1 MSDDRRPTPDD
12 RDRRDPWVIGGLAAL
27 AVLSVLAVSVYRSA
41 PQSVGEVGAETWLAA
56 RPNAAA
62 PHLARARQQ
71 LDAAAAQLA
80 AGRDSAAL
88 AADSLAAEYAWRAR
102 ELSADPAEQ
111 AAAVEVWGRAVL
123 QWAEILQRRGT
134 GAGLRPD
141 DNDTLRRALQL
152 AERAAAAP
160 LPPALSARAEQ
171 LTAELQRQLRPGPL
185 EWLPQRR

>member
-1 MSDDRRPTPDD
+1 MTEDRRLMTSPP
-12 RDRRDPWVIGGLAAL
+12 RDPWVIGGVAAL
-27 AVLSVLAVSVYRSA
+27 ALLSLAAVLLYRSA
-41 PQSVGEVGAETWLAA
+41 PQSVGEVGTETWLAA

-71 LDAAAAQLA
+71 LDAAAAHLA

-102 ELSADPAEQ
+102 ELSGDPAEQ
-111 AAAVEVWGRAVL
+111 AEAVALWGQGVL
-123 QWAEILQRRGT
+123 QWAEILQRQGT

-152 AERAAAAP
+152 SERGLSAP
-160 LPPALSARAEQ
+160 LPPALRTRAEQ
-171 LTAELQRQLRPGPL
+171 LRAELQRQLRPGPL